1 MPDTT
6 INARTD
12 AQTDAGAA
20 ASSTGRS
27 LWHRVGW
34 FVLLW
39 GASLGAWLL
48 IAYGLRSLL
57 AVD

>member
-1 MPDTT
+1 
-6 INARTD
+6 
-12 AQTDAGAA
+12 
-20 ASSTGRS
+20 
-27 LWHRVGW
+27 
-34 FVLLW
+34 VLLW

>member
-1 MPDTT
+1 MPDTI
-6 INARTD
+6 INAKSGAEQD
-12 AQTDAGAA
+12 AVDQAA
-20 ASSTGRS
+20 PKHSSGWR
-27 LWHRVGW
+27 RVGW

-57 AVD
+57 LAD

>member
-1 MPDTT
+1 MPDTI
-6 INARTD
+6 INAKS
-12 AQTDAGAA
+12 DAGAA
-20 ASSTGRS
+20 PADRS
-27 LWHRVGW
+27 VWRRVGW

-57 AVD
+57 LAD

>member
-1 MPDTT
+1 MPDII
-6 INARTD
+6 INAKSD
-12 AQTDAGAA
+12 AEQDAVAQ
-20 ASSTGRS
+20 ASPEDSSVWR
-27 LWHRVGW
+27 RVGW

-57 AVD
+57 LAD

>member
-1 MPDTT
+1 MPDTI
-6 INARTD
+6 INAKSD
-12 AQTDAGAA
+12 AEEDTVAE
-20 ASSTGRS
+20 ASPADRS
-27 LWHRVGW
+27 GWRRVGW

-57 AVD
+57 LAD